1 MASGDLLLAF
11 FAATI
16 VYALVPGPGTAYV
29 ATQAV
34 LRDRSAA
41 LLGALGLHV
50 GGYAAVIASSAG
62 LTLLFEVV
70 PVLYDV
76 LKFVGA
82 AYLVWLGVRTILG
95 ARQRRDDGVEARPGK
110 YPATFAQG
118 VLVEILNPTT
128 VFFYV
133 AFLPQFIDPA
143 GAVPVWAQ
151 FAILGVIVNVIF
163 SLGDLAAVM
172 VASMARRGVSRS
184 GAWQIAARWL
194 GGSALIGLGV
204 RLAS

>member
-11 FAATI
+11 FAATLA
-16 VYALVPGPGTAYV
+16 YAVVPGPGTAYV

-50 GGYAAVIASSAG
+50 GGYAAVIASAAG
-62 LTLLFEVV
+62 LSLLFEVV

-76 LKFVGA
+76 LKIVGA
-82 AYLVWLGVRTILG
+82 AYLVWLGLRTIVG
-95 ARQRRDDGVEARPGK
+95 SRTRRDDDVEARPGK

-128 VFFYV
+128 IFFYV

-163 SLGDLAAVM
+163 SVGDVTAVLI
-172 VASMARRGVSRS
+172 ASMARQRASRS

-194 GGSALIGLGV
+194 GGSALIGLGL
-204 RLAS
+204 RLAD